1 MRSNTSGDLAR
12 QRSFRGRRTACATK
26 NLERVCLTSC
36 LWYPRANRLFRDHNW
51 LEFLSVL
58 DSTFTP
64 VSSQREGEDTA
75 ESNNECLENISRARA
90 FLAEVAE
97 KDGTKNR
104 AAPLALLELE
114 HRAHKFGLSG

>member
-1 MRSNTSGDLAR
+1 
-12 QRSFRGRRTACATK
+12 
-26 NLERVCLTSC
+26 
-36 LWYPRANRLFRDHNW
+36 LWHFRANRLFRDHNW

-64 VSSQREGEDTA
+64 VSSQREGGITE
-75 ESNNECLENISRARA
+75 ESKNECLENISKARA

-104 AAPLALLELE
+104 TAPLALLELE
-114 HRAHKFGLSG
+114 HRAHTFGLSGWFSVIDGLLTLQTLKIYPR